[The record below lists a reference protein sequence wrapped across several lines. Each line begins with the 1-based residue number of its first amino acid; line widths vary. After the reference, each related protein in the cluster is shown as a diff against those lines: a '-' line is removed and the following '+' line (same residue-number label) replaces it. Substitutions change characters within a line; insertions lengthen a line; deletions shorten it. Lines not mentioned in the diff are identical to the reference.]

1 MQMNFLY
8 FPMAP
13 TLRGFNRR
21 HVVICKDPCIRA
33 LGISLALSANPTR
46 SGQAS
51 DVTYCVVAVELLLP
65 PRREDSAVH
74 LCGID
79 ITYIMISNIV
89 VFTTRNC
96 YDDNTCTSL

>member
-1 MQMNFLY
+1 
-8 FPMAP
+8 MAP

-46 SGQAS
+46 SGQVS

-65 PRREDSAVH
+65 PPGLSRREDSAVH
-74 LCGID
+74 LCGIA

-96 YDDNTCTSL
+96 YDDNTCMSL